1 MTITARDYAALDKDS
16 YKTHELRDKVS
27 FNGVIYE
34 VIGYRNNPITGYR
47 GTAYQRLDTHEVAVA
62 NRGTEPHDEGKWQ
75 DIITD
80 AGMVIAGFN
89 AQMLDARAFAH
100 EVQDVVAKDA
110 AKYGYPI
117 PPITLT
123 GHSLGGAITE
133 ILAHEMHWHGVTFNG
148 YGAADLGY
156 HIPEGGDQ
164 VTNYVRATDMVSAAS
179 HHFGKVVVLA
189 TPGDIARL
197 RAAGYDDNVTA
208 SDLRDPVGAKSF
220 AAHSIDNLA
229 PDNPGL
235 TPSDLSP
242 ENEARAR
249 AHSKAIGLFREDM
262 QALRS
267 NTLSLPWELRQ
278 KQQTAIKL
286 ASDTASAALHG
297 DVEKASKIE
306 ELAGHR
312 AAVNVQH
319 VFDTTANTTLLSVK
333 AIDRVG
339 EWVATP
345 LRQAAGEVYDSLDR
359 MGRALGSDAAAN
371 AGRQVAHDVSQAF
384 DQTRDAVSHDA
395 AQSFHAI
402 QDMAHQ
408 AAQSASY
415 TIDTARDQLSQTRET
430 LNHTSHVPVRLDD
443 AAHPD
448 YPLYLQARDGVY
460 KLDAAQHRTP
470 DQRSHQLAATLTVAA
485 RERGLDRID
494 GVYLNMDASR
504 VVGYQEGKTHSFDGF
519 VGVPTV
525 EALNTPIE
533 QSSNAWEQ
541 TMQQRHLQQAPVQH
555 VVQQQELAKQATQG
569 FAR

>member
-1 MTITARDYAALDKDS
+1 MTITAKDYAALDKDS
-16 YKTHELRDKVS
+16 YNTHTLHQKVTL
-27 FNGVIYE
+27 NGVTYE
-34 VIGYRNNPITGYR
+34 VIGSRNNPLTGYR
-47 GTAYQRLDTHEVAVA
+47 GTAYQRLDTKEVVIA
-62 NRGTEPHDEGKWQ
+62 NRGTEPHDQGKWM

-80 AGMVIAGFN
+80 AGMVLVGLN
-89 AQMLDARAFAH
+89 AQMPDARAFANQVK
-100 EVQDVVAKDA
+100 EDVAKDA
-110 AKYGYPI
+110 AHFGYPV
-117 PPITLT
+117 PPITVT

-133 ILAHEMHWHGVTFNG
+133 ILAHEMHWQGVTFNG
-148 YGAADLGY
+148 YGATDLGY
-156 HIPEGGDQ
+156 HLPEGGNQ
-164 VTNYVRATDMVSAAS
+164 VINYVRATDVVSAAS

-189 TPGDIARL
+189 TPNDIERL
-197 RAAGYDDNVTA
+197 RAAGYDDKVTA
-208 SDLRDPVGAKSF
+208 GDLRNPSGAKSF
-220 AAHSIDNLA
+220 AAHSISNFA
-229 PDNPGL
+229 PDNPSL

-249 AHSKAIGLFREDM
+249 VHSKAIGLFREDM

-306 ELAGHR
+306 KLAGHR

-359 MGRALGSDAAAN
+359 MGRALGSDAAAH

-384 DQTRDAVSHDA
+384 DQTRDAVSHHV
-395 AQSFHAI
+395 AQDFHAA

-408 AAQSASY
+408 AAQSTSH
-415 TIDTARDQLSQTRET
+415 TIDTTRGQLSQTLEALNRT
-430 LNHTSHVPVRLDD
+430 LRVPVRLDD
-443 AAHPD
+443 ATHPD
-448 YPLYLQARDGVY
+448 HPLYLQARDGVY
-460 KLDAAQHRTP
+460 MLDAAQNRTP
-470 DQRSHQLAATLTVAA
+470 DQRSHQLAAALTVAA
-485 RERGLDRID
+485 RENGLDRID
-494 GVYLNMDASR
+494 KVYLNFDASR
-504 VVGYQEGKTHSFDGF
+504 VVGYQEGKAHPLDGI

-525 EALNTPIE
+525 KALDTPIE
-533 QSSNAWEQ
+533 QSSKAWEQ
-541 TMQQRHLQQAPVQH
+541 AMQQKHLRTSAPNVVQH
-555 VVQQQELAKQATQG
+555 QEPTKQASHG
-569 FAR
+569 FAH